1 MKKLFSSILF
11 FNILLVSCTKESGSI
26 SGSWTTPIE
35 DQPQHQQGFT
45 LKDEGTATSINL
57 ADKIYEKW
65 EKFGDRLILYGKDNT
80 SDNAKKITD
89 TLKIVSVNDSVMVL
103 TIADGKQIAYKK
115 SVTPDKL
122 VSDFENYDCYA
133 YNVKK
138 DTAFLKINTANGIVA
153 GNLEYQLFEKD
164 RNKGII
170 KGRMIGDTLF
180 ADYTFS
186 SEGQSSVREIV
197 MIKKG
202 NDLIE
207 GFGNVEENDG
217 KTKFTDRSK
226 LKFKK
231 GLVFKKVNCL

>member
-1 MKKLFSSILF
+1 
-11 FNILLVSCTKESGSI
+11 
-26 SGSWTTPIE
+26 
-35 DQPQHQQGFT
+35 
-45 LKDEGTATSINL
+45 
-57 ADKIYEKW
+57 
-65 EKFGDRLILYGKDNT
+65 
-80 SDNAKKITD
+80 
-89 TLKIVSVNDSVMVL
+89 
-103 TIADGKQIAYKK
+103 
-115 SVTPDKL
+115 
-122 VSDFENYDCYA
+122 
-133 YNVKK
+133 
-138 DTAFLKINTANGIVA
+138 
-153 GNLEYQLFEKD
+153 
-164 RNKGII
+164 
-170 KGRMIGDTLF
+170 MIGDTLF

>member
-103 TIADGKQIAYKK
+103 TIAEGKQIAYKK
-115 SVTPDKL
+115 TVTPDKL
-122 VSDFENYDCYA
+122 VSDFEN
-133 YNVKK
+133 
-138 DTAFLKINTANGIVA
+138 
-153 GNLEYQLFEKD
+153 
-164 RNKGII
+164 
-170 KGRMIGDTLF
+170 
-180 ADYTFS
+180 
-186 SEGQSSVREIV
+186 
-197 MIKKG
+197 
-202 NDLIE
+202 
-207 GFGNVEENDG
+207 
-217 KTKFTDRSK
+217 
-226 LKFKK
+226 
-231 GLVFKKVNCL
+231 